1 MDYIL
6 TNFRKTNTS
15 IGKDLTN
22 VLVKQQYELI
32 SKAVFKRNNVC
43 GRCVYTK
50 LSHSEQMIYS
60 IKQMPIKKIEV
71 MKQSVKLV

>member
-32 SKAVFKRNNVC
+32 SETALTGNNAC
-43 GRCVYTK
+43 GKHVQY
-50 LSHSEQMIYS
+50 
-60 IKQMPIKKIEV
+60 
-71 MKQSVKLV
+71 

>member
-6 TNFRKTNTS
+6 TNFRKTKTS

-22 VLVKQQYELI
+22 VLVKQQFELI
-32 SKAVFKRNNVC
+32 SKAVFTRNNVY

-50 LSHSEQMIYS
+50 LSHLEQMIYS
-60 IKQMPIKKIEV
+60 IKQMPIKK
-71 MKQSVKLV
+71 